1 MVMEQYCLNREEL
14 TKFLEFLLL
23 EFRLEDLPKD
33 AHIRSLIEEWQNWH
47 LELVCLATL
56 LSQVLENKQK
66 QSINV
71 HAILQQVYTLSEHQ
85 GLFMVEPIDEN
96 FIEYMLRYV
105 REEDLEIEDDLIR
118 IRRDF
123 GEYKY

>member
-1 MVMEQYCLNREEL
+1 MLIEQYCLNREEL
-14 TKFLEFLLL
+14 TKFLELV
-23 EFRLEDLPKD
+23 EFGLEDLPQD
-33 AHIRSLIEEWQNWH
+33 AHIRSLIEKWQNWH
-47 LELVCLATL
+47 LEFVCLATL

-71 HAILQQVYTLSEHQ
+71 HAILQQVYTLSERQ
-85 GLFMVEPIDEN
+85 GLFIVEPIDEN

-118 IRRDF
+118 IRGEF